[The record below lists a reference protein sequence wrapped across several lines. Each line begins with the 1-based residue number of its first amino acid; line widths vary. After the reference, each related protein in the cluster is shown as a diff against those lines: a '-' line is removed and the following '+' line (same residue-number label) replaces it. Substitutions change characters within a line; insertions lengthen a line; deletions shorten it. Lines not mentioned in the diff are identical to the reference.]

1 MQPSRRRAGPPWAL
15 SLLLVVQLGAK
26 SCEPAARTGQMPP
39 RSAWPSP
46 LLCLQPAGP
55 CLRCR
60 GGLSETEPD
69 GDVEETAGRMGALES
84 GEPDT
89 EADGAQEAMAM
100 DTDADGAS
108 DAQVRRAQCAS
119 AIVRERGGHGRWW
132 Q

>member
-1 MQPSRRRAGPPWAL
+1 MQRRGRRAGQPWAL

-26 SCEPAARTGQMPP
+26 SCVPAARTAPPPP

-46 LLCLQPAGP
+46 LVACLHPAGP

-60 GGLSETEPD
+60 GGQSEAEQD
-69 GDVEETAGRMGALES
+69 GDVEETAGRMEASGS

-108 DAQVRRAQCAS
+108 DAQVRRAQRVRAC
-119 AIVRERGGHGRWW
+119 VRERGGQGRW
-132 Q
+132 